1 MTNMNALAIVIFAF
15 IIIGSIGWL
24 FQEVPS
30 LLKKKFFNK
39 AIKKNNQPTIKVGMY
54 YKP

>member
-1 MTNMNALAIVIFAF
+1 MTNMNALAAVVFVF
-15 IIIGSIGWL
+15 IMVGSIGWL
-24 FQEVPS
+24 LQEVPS

-39 AIKKNNQPTIKVGMY
+39 PLENNQPTIKVGMY